1 MTDLNDTSNF
11 KGSCLVADPVF
22 QLLCLVDQH
31 TTGHYTTYN
40 TVPQISHQV
49 HHQVWL
55 LFTGL
60 CGYYPP
66 RHPRL
71 TSHSSISR
79 PIRAVDALII
89 LPELATEISN
99 KTFTIVFSEPFARE
113 QNNLTKWPSWRMV
126 CGQRECKGNLE

>member
-1 MTDLNDTSNF
+1 MPCGGSGVPAALPSGRAHNGTLYDL
-11 KGSCLVADPVF
+11 
-22 QLLCLVDQH
+22 QQ
-31 TTGHYTTYN
+31 N

-55 LFTGL
+55 LSTGL

-66 RHPRL
+66 RRPRL